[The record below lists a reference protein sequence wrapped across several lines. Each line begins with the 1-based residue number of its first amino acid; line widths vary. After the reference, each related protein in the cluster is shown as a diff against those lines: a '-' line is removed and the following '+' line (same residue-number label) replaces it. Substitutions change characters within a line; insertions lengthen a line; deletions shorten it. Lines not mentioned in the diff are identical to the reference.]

1 VCGAQAA
8 AENETSRRSEWQ
20 VRNSSLKVGD
30 HFLLSVERTLFL
42 ENKWRDMKFS
52 TFKLLVP
59 IVAVTIQSNSAST
72 VIPPYLDHMRMPVA
86 LIGTLISV
94 GPVLALASRLPV
106 GMAYNHQRA
115 RFLVSIAILA
125 MGATNYLYSFA
136 SDSFS
141 FALVHSLNGF
151 AYGAVTTLYM
161 AFYVDSL
168 ASDENRNHAMGY
180 YVGSLAMGY
189 STGNFFGGLIA
200 DHWGYALTFQLG
212 AILSLVSVGLL
223 WLLHGTG
230 STDTKV
236 KGMKPSS
243 KLTWSE
249 SLKALVEP
257 ELAIVV
263 IVAMFLNLLHQMG
276 GVFISLYGLAVGMS
290 LTQIGIIRAAYA
302 GCNAVTRPISG
313 HVVNKLGHKG
323 LSYFGLPLQSLIL
336 TLVPLFSGFGA
347 ILVVYVCSGL
357 LRAIVIVANAVGLV
371 QDVPESRVRRGLASG
386 VYNAAGDL
394 GNILG
399 PSIGGLIAQAT
410 GIASVFVVGSLGSTA
425 LFFIGVFLVRRMK
438 TTTESE
444 NLLSGV

>member
-1 VCGAQAA
+1 M
-8 AENETSRRSEWQ
+8 
-20 VRNSSLKVGD
+20 K
-30 HFLLSVERTLFL
+30 LSTL
-42 ENKWRDMKFS
+42 
-52 TFKLLVP
+52 KLLVP

-72 VIPPYLDHMRMPVA
+72 VIPPYLDHLRIPVA
-86 LIGTLISV
+86 LIGTLISL

-106 GMAYNHQRA
+106 GIAYNQQRA
-115 RFLVSIAILA
+115 RRLVSIAILA
-125 MGATNYLYSFA
+125 MGATNYLYSFVT
-136 SDSFS
+136 DSFS
-141 FALVHSLNGF
+141 FALVQSLNGF

-168 ASDENRNHAMGY
+168 APDENRNHAMGY

-212 AILSLVSVGLL
+212 AFLSLISVGLL
-223 WLLHGTG
+223 WFLHGADSG
-230 STDTKV
+230 TKSEV
-236 KGMKPSS
+236 RKTSG

-249 SLKALVEP
+249 SFKALVEP

-313 HVVNKLGHKG
+313 HVVNRLGHKG

-336 TLVPLFSGFGA
+336 MLVPLFSGFGA
-347 ILVVYVCSGL
+347 ILVVYVCSGF
-357 LRAIVIVANAVGLV
+357 LRAIVVVANAVGLV
-371 QDVPESRVRRGLASG
+371 QDLPESRVRRGLASG

-425 LFFIGVFLVRRMK
+425 LFFIGVFLVRRLK
-438 TTTESE
+438 GTAESQT
-444 NLLSGV
+444 LASGV

>member
-1 VCGAQAA
+1 
-8 AENETSRRSEWQ
+8 
-20 VRNSSLKVGD
+20 
-30 HFLLSVERTLFL
+30 
-42 ENKWRDMKFS
+42 MKLS

-59 IVAVTIQSNSAST
+59 IVAVAIQANSAST
-72 VIPPYLDHMRMPVA
+72 VIPPYLDHMRIPVG
-86 LIGTLISV
+86 LIGTLISI
-94 GPVLALASRLPV
+94 GPILALTSRLPM

-115 RFLVSIAILA
+115 RWLVSIAILA
-125 MGATNYLYSFA
+125 MGVTNYLYGLA
-136 SDSFS
+136 TDSSS
-141 FALVHSLNGF
+141 FALVQALNGF

-168 ASDENRNHAMGY
+168 APDENRNHAMGY

-212 AILSLVSVGLL
+212 AFLSLVAVGLL
-223 WLLHGTG
+223 WFLHGTNHDDARAG
-230 STDTKV
+230 GV
-236 KGMKPSS
+236 KPSG

-249 SLKALVEP
+249 SLRALVEP

-276 GVFISLYGLAVGMS
+276 GVFISLYGLAVGMT
-290 LTQIGIIRAAYA
+290 LTQIGLIRAAYA

-313 HVVNKLGHKG
+313 HVVNRLGHKG

-336 TLVPLFSGFGA
+336 MLIPLFSGFGA
-347 ILVVYVCSGL
+347 ILLVYVCSGL
-357 LRAIVIVANAVGLV
+357 MRAIVIVANAVGLV

-410 GIASVFVVGSLGSTA
+410 GVASVFVIGSLGSTV
-425 LFFIGVFLVRRMK
+425 LFFVGVFLVRRLK
-438 TTTESE
+438 QTEQAQS
-444 NLLSGV
+444 LTSRIV

>member
-1 VCGAQAA
+1 
-8 AENETSRRSEWQ
+8 
-20 VRNSSLKVGD
+20 
-30 HFLLSVERTLFL
+30 
-42 ENKWRDMKFS
+42 MKLS

-59 IVAVTIQSNSAST
+59 VVAIAVQANSAAT
-72 VIPPYLDHMRMPVA
+72 LIPPYLDHLHLPVA
-86 LIGTLISV
+86 LIGSLISL
-94 GPVLALASRLPV
+94 GPVLALMSRLPV
-106 GMAYNHQRA
+106 GMAYSQQRA
-115 RFLVSIAILA
+115 RLSVSIAILA
-125 MGATNYLYSFA
+125 MGVTNYFYSLA
-136 SDSFS
+136 SGSLG

-151 AYGAVTTLYM
+151 AYGAVTTLYL

-168 ASDENRNHAMGY
+168 APDENRNHAMGY
-180 YVGSLAMGY
+180 YVGALAMGY
-189 STGNFFGGLIA
+189 STGNLFGGLIA

-212 AILSLVSVGLL
+212 ALLSLVSVGLL
-223 WLLHGTG
+223 WFLHGT
-230 STDTKV
+230 STTDNEV
-236 KGMKPSS
+236 RGMKPSG

-263 IVAMFLNLLHQMG
+263 IVAMFLNLLHQMA
-276 GVFISLYGLAVGMS
+276 GVFISLYGLGIGMS

-302 GCNAVTRPISG
+302 GCNAITRPVSG

-323 LSYFGLPLQSLIL
+323 LSYFGLPLQSFIL
-336 TLVPLFSGFGA
+336 MLVPLFSGFGA
-347 ILVVYVCSGL
+347 VLVVYVCSGL

-425 LFFIGVFLVRRMK
+425 LFFVSVFLVRRLK
-438 TTTESE
+438 VAQTES
-444 NLLSGV
+444 LASGV